1 MLNKPYFITLE
12 GVEGAGK
19 SSAIKF
25 IEEYLHKR
33 GIRYITTREPG
44 GTKIAEEIR
53 GILLEHHAEK
63 MVSSTEVLLAFAA
76 RAQHLDIVIKPALA
90 SGRWVICDRFTDA
103 SYAYQ
108 GAGRKIPAG
117 RIETL
122 ENWVQGDLRP
132 DLTIIMDLDPQ
143 VGLDRA
149 KKCSDPDRFEVEDA
163 EFFRRVRQCYLDR
176 VQQFP
181 ERYAVVDAEQSIAE
195 VELAIKKILD
205 AIK

>member
-25 IEEYLHKR
+25 IGEYLHLR
-33 GIRYITTREPG
+33 DIRYITTREPG

-53 GILLEHHAEK
+53 GILLAHHKEK
-63 MVSSTEVLLAFAA
+63 MASSTEVLLAFAG
-76 RAQHLDIVIKPALA
+76 RAQHLDVVIKPALA
-90 SGRWVICDRFTDA
+90 KGQWVICDRFTDA

-108 GAGRKIPAG
+108 GAGRKMLAE

-143 VGLDRA
+143 VGLERA

-163 EFFRRVRQCYLDR
+163 EFFQRVRQCYLDR
-176 VQQFP
+176 AQQFP
-181 ERYAVVDAEQSIAE
+181 KRYAVVNAEQSIVE
-195 VELAIKKILD
+195 VEAAIKEILD
-205 AIK
+205 TIK